1 MASVTRVNGLRNTVG
16 TLYTDNC
23 NMFVIQVQNAA
34 NSNRDL
40 RAEDDA
46 VDEAVEFIVK
56 ELNPL
61 AFFVVDAATGLIY
74 VVMDKNISSASELQ
88 TRIRNLGTAVGANS
102 IDVTGTDVTLATAL
116 TLS

>member
-1 MASVTRVNGLRNTVG
+1 MGTFTRTNGLRNTVG

-23 NMFVIQVQNAA
+23 TAFVIQVQSAG

-46 VDEAVEFIVK
+46 VEETVEFIVR

-74 VVMDKNISSASELQ
+74 VIMDKNAAAADIQ
-88 TRIRNLGTAVGANS
+88 TRIRNLGTLVGPNDV
-102 IDVTGTDVTLATAL
+102 DVTGTDVTAATSL
-116 TLS
+116 TLA

>member
-1 MASVTRVNGLRNTVG
+1 MGAVTRVTGLRNTVG
-16 TLYTDNC
+16 TLYMDNC
-23 NMFVIQVQNAA
+23 NMFVIQVQNVS

-46 VDEAVEFIVK
+46 VDEAVEYIVK

-74 VVMDKNISSASELQ
+74 VVMDKNINSASELQ
-88 TRIRNLGTAVGANS
+88 VRIRNMGTAVGVNS

-116 TLS
+116 TLT

>member
-23 NMFVIQVQNAA
+23 TAFVIQVQNAA

-46 VDEAVEFIVK
+46 VDEAVEHIVK

-74 VVMDKNISSASELQ
+74 VIMDKNASASDIQ
-88 TRIRNLGTAVGANS
+88 TRIRNLGTAVGPNT
-102 IDVTGTDVTLATAL
+102 IDVTGTDVSAATSLTLA
-116 TLS
+116 

>member
-1 MASVTRVNGLRNTVG
+1 MGTVTRVNGLRNTVG

-23 NMFVIQVQNAA
+23 TAFVIQVQNSS

-46 VDEAVEFIVK
+46 VEETVEFIVR

-74 VVMDKNISSASELQ
+74 VIMDKNANATDIQ
-88 TRIRNLGTAVGANS
+88 TRIRNMGSAVGANS
-102 IDVTGTDVTLATAL
+102 VDVRGTDVTEATSL
-116 TLS
+116 TLA

>member
-1 MASVTRVNGLRNTVG
+1 MGAFTRVNGLRNTVG
-16 TLYTDNC
+16 TLYMDNC

-46 VDEAVEFIVK
+46 VDEAVEYIVK

-61 AFFVVDAATGLIY
+61 AFFVVDAGTGLIY

-88 TRIRNLGTAVGANS
+88 TRIRNMGTAVGVNS
-102 IDVTGTDVTLATAL
+102 IDVTGTDVTLATSL

>member
-1 MASVTRVNGLRNTVG
+1 MASVTRVNGLACTVG
-16 TLYTDNC
+16 TLYALNC
-23 NMFVIQVQNAA
+23 NLFVVQVQNAA

-46 VDEAVEFIVK
+46 VDEAVELIVK

-74 VVMDKNISSASELQ
+74 LVMDKSVATAAEVQ
-88 TRIRNLGTAVGANS
+88 TRIRNMGTAVGNNS
-102 IDVTGTDVTLATAL
+102 IDVTGTDVTLGTAF
-116 TLS
+116 TVT

>member
-23 NMFVIQVQNAA
+23 TAFVIQVQNAG

-40 RAEDDA
+40 RDEDDA
-46 VDEAVEFIVK
+46 VDEAVEMIVK

-61 AFFVVDAATGLIY
+61 AFFVVNANTGLIY
-74 VVMDKNISSASELQ
+74 IIMDKNASAADIQ
-88 TRIRNLGTAVGANS
+88 TRIRNLGTAVGPNN
-102 IDVTGTDVTLATAL
+102 IDVTGTDVTAASSL
-116 TLS
+116 TLA

>member
-1 MASVTRVNGLRNTVG
+1 M
-16 TLYTDNC
+16 DNC
-23 NMFVIQVQNAA
+23 NMFVIQVQNVS

-46 VDEAVEFIVK
+46 VDEAVEYIVK

-61 AFFVVDAATGLIY
+61 AFFVVDASTGLIY
-74 VVMDKNISSASELQ
+74 VVMDKNINSASELQ
-88 TRIRNLGTAVGANS
+88 VRIRNMGTAVGVNS

-116 TLS
+116 TLT